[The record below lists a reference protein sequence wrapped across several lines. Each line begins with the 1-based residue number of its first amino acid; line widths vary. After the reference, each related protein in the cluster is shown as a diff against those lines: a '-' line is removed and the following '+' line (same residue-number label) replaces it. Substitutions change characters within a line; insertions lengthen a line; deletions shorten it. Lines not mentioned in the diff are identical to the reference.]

1 MSTERMPNPAVLI
14 PEAMPALIAVNKAIA
29 SAGVEAKLLSLSH
42 LRASQINGCSSG
54 VEGGALQS
62 RKHGATEEQVYAVA
76 AWRETPWFSDEERAV
91 LALTEAVTRL
101 ADNPNPVP
109 DEVWDVAAKYFDQKE
124 LAALVLNIAITN
136 AFDRLNTPTRQQAGG
151 ASPPKVINETDI
163 TVRNNQP
170 TS

>member
-14 PEAMPALIAVNKAIA
+14 PEAMPALIAIDKAIA
-29 SAGVEAKLLSLSH
+29 DARVDAKLLSLSY
-42 LRASQINGCSSG
+42 LRASQINGSSLC
-54 VEGGALQS
+54 VEGGVLRS
-62 RKHGATEEQVYAVA
+62 RKHGATEDQVYTIA

-109 DEVWDVAAKYFDQKE
+109 DEVWDVAATYFDHRE

-136 AFDRLNTPTRQQAGG
+136 AWNRLNAPTRQQAG
-151 ASPPKVINETDI
+151 KK
-163 TVRNNQP
+163 R
-170 TS
+170 